1 MLHTGTFLV
10 MTPIEAPEG
19 GLNAAV
25 AAELRAERAAQN
37 LTVQQLAER
46 SDVPYPSVR
55 RYLAAERH
63 IDVSVLHALA
73 TALGATS
80 GELISAA
87 EERLSRGGR
96 PSVIRTDS
104 DANRSDRDRS
114 LDHLRGLPSAAAP
127 ERKDTG
133 QGDDHA

>member
-1 MLHTGTFLV
+1 

-46 SDVPYPSVR
+46 SEVPYPSLR

-73 TALGATS
+73 NALGTTS

-87 EERLSRGGR
+87 EERMRRGAR
-96 PSVIRTDS
+96 PTVIRTDFG
-104 DANRSDRDRS
+104 ANQSEGAPN

-127 ERKDTG
+127 VRKDKG
-133 QGDDHA
+133 EGDDDA